1 MDVVQRGLHQIY
13 GPLVRIGPDEIACSD
28 PEAIRK
34 IYPVS
39 KALTKASFYTI
50 WHNKTFSKHA
60 DNFSETD
67 ERLHS
72 ERRRIVNNVYSMSTI
87 LTLEPYIDSC
97 SKLFVQR
104 MGEHADSNMVIDL
117 GDWLQWYVRSSS
129 FPQS

>member
-1 MDVVQRGLHQIY
+1 MDIVQRGLHRKY

-34 IYPVS
+34 IYPTSRV
-39 KALTKASFYTI
+39 LTKASFYTI
-50 WHNKTFSKHA
+50 WHNKTFSKHP
-60 DNFSETD
+60 DNFSNTD

-72 ERRRIVNNVYSMSTI
+72 ERRRIVNIVYSMSRI
-87 LTLEPYIDSC
+87 LTLEPYIDTC

-104 MGEHADSNMVIDL
+104 MGEFADSHTAIDL

-129 FPQS
+129 VPRR